1 LIVEEPWQAVV
12 NTQLNTTLIA
22 PLLLIPLLLAT
33 LLALWFGGR
42 EIIRPLQQLTR
53 QATALGWGDFALIEE
68 PVGGID
74 EIQRLQSELQ
84 SMARRVAQAQ
94 SSLRSYAGAVTL
106 GQEEERRRLARE
118 LHDDAI
124 QSLVALSQRIQLA
137 QLHADAPPVLDDL
150 QRMTVQII
158 GDVRRFTQALRP
170 GYLEELG
177 LLPALESLIEE
188 VDKTASVEI
197 AFHVEGPSYRL
208 PPETELALYRIVQEG
223 LSNAI
228 KHAQARYVAVRVVFS
243 AESLTLTIQDDGIG
257 FSVPESPSAFAEQ
270 GHFGLLGIHER
281 AELIGASA
289 TVESVANVGT
299 VLSITI
305 IRSVE
310 STPEI

>member
-1 LIVEEPWQAVV
+1 M
-12 NTQLNTTLIA
+12 TLIA

-53 QATALGWGDFALIEE
+53 QATALGWGDYDTINNS
-68 PVGGID
+68 VGGIV
-74 EIQRLQSELQ
+74 EIQQLQSELQ
-84 SMARRVAQAQ
+84 AMARRVEQAQ
-94 SSLRSYAGAVTL
+94 MSLRSYAGAVTL

-118 LHDDAI
+118 LHDDAV

-137 QLHADAPPVLDDL
+137 QLNADAPPILDDL

-188 VDKTASVEI
+188 VDKTALAETKFI
-197 AFHVEGPSYRL
+197 VEGQSCRL

-223 LSNAI
+223 LANAI
-228 KHAQARYVAVRVVFS
+228 NHAQARFVAVHVVFS

-289 TVESVANVGT
+289 SIESAASVGT
-299 VLSITI
+299 VLT
-305 IRSVE
+305 V
-310 STPEI
+310 TVAHDQTVLA